1 MKFHEQKEK
10 LIAYFDILQEQFKTI
25 RDSKSKDELSE
36 FDIDI
41 LQHTLKEIYNLLN
54 TLQKTDNVII
64 EKDFETSKVEEALAE
79 IEEVFIEEDTIQED
93 IQILADDTIE
103 VIEEQQDKKI
113 EDLKKTNE
121 AVNNVLD
128 VETQSGEKNQILYDK
143 FKTSNTSLHDKLH
156 NNAEDTSIGN
166 KFESNPVKDLKKAIG
181 INDRFT
187 YINELFN
194 GSKTEYEVFIEEISK
209 FEDKDSALSFFQN
222 TINNQQWDI
231 NKPSFKSLSSL
242 INRFVQEK

>member
-1 MKFHEQKEK
+1 MKFYEQKEK
-10 LIAYFDILQEQFKTI
+10 LIAYFDIFQEQFKTI
-25 RDSKSKDELSE
+25 RDSKSKDELSK

-41 LQHTLKEIYNLLN
+41 LQHSLKEIYNLLN

-64 EKDFETSKVEEALAE
+64 EKDFAVSKVEEALVE
-79 IEEVFIEEDTIQED
+79 SEEVFIEEDTIQED
-93 IQILADDTIE
+93 IQTVADTIE
-103 VIEEQQDKKI
+103 LVEEQQDKKI
-113 EDLKKTNE
+113 EDLEKTNE

-128 VETQSGEKNQILYDK
+128 VEPQSGEKNQILYDK

-194 GSKTEYEVFIEEISK
+194 GNKIEYEVFIEEISK

-222 TINNQQWDI
+222 TINNKHWDI